1 MNRSNFGR
9 QSGFVLDVCR
19 VHGVW
24 FDAEE
29 LDGVLRW
36 VGQGGEKRAAERE
49 HEEQRSA
56 ATRERFRV
64 EPRTTDS
71 SIRSSAESSG
81 DADWLRHA
89 FERLFDL

>member
-36 VGQGGEKRAAERE
+36 VVRGGEKRAEERE
-49 HEEQRSA
+49 REEQRNA
-56 ATRERFRV
+56 AMRARFRV
-64 EPRTTDS
+64 EPRTSDLSSRSASEGSRDS
-71 SIRSSAESSG
+71 
-81 DADWLRHA
+81 DWLRHA
-89 FERLFDL
+89 FELLFER